1 VAEALV
7 LASLEDAWKTY
18 RETGDHTCRER
29 LVIAYVGLVKSV
41 VGRMS
46 VSRVPG
52 AEYDDLVSSG
62 ILGLIDA
69 IDRFDPDKGVK
80 FEAYA
85 TTRIRGA
92 VLDACRKNDWVP
104 RSVRQTARRLE
115 RVYSAVENR
124 LGRSATDVEIADEMG
139 IAVEE
144 LEKMLREI
152 NGSYLVSLD
161 ETVPGV
167 DDDDSITIA
176 DRIEDTT
183 SPAPDELAAD
193 ASALEVLTEAVCRL
207 PERERLVVSLYYNDG
222 LTLREIGEVMGVTES
237 RVSQLHT
244 KAILRLR
251 GRLARARTQHAV

>member
-1 VAEALV
+1 M
-7 LASLEDAWKTY
+7 ASLEDAWKTY
-18 RETGDHTCRER
+18 RRTGDHTCRET
-29 LVIAYVGLVKSV
+29 LVLAYIGLVKSV

-69 IDRFDPDKGVK
+69 IDRFDPEKGVK

-104 RSVRQTARRLE
+104 RSVRQAARRLE
-115 RVYSAVENR
+115 RVYSVVENR
-124 LGRSATDVEIADEMG
+124 LGRSANDAEIADEMG
-139 IAVEE
+139 ITVDE
-144 LEKMLREI
+144 LDRVLREI
-152 NGSYLVSLD
+152 NATYLVSL
-161 ETVPGV
+161 EEAVPGV
-167 DDDDSITIA
+167 DDDDSVTMA
-176 DRIEDTT
+176 DRIEDIT
-183 SPAPDELAAD
+183 SPAPDELAAE
-193 ASALEVLTEAVCRL
+193 ASALEVLSEAVCRL
-207 PERERLVVSLYYNDG
+207 PDRERLVVSLYYNDG

-251 GRLARARTQHAV
+251 GRLTRARTQHAI